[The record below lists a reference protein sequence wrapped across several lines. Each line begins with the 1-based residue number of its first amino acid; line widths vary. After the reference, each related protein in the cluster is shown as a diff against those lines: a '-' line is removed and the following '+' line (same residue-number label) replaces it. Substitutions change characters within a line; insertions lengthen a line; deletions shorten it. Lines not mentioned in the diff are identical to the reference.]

1 VSIDET
7 GPSALERFVQ
17 IQESLTLRWPEDRIE
32 PTLERV
38 ARAVELL
45 ADPQQAYPTIHVAGT
60 NAKTS
65 TVRLID
71 QLALTAG
78 LRTGRFTSP
87 HLETVRERICFA
99 GEIISPERFV
109 ENFDDIEPYLEMVDA
124 ESIGRGGPAMSTFEV
139 LTVLALA
146 TFAEAPVDA
155 AVIEVGMGGTWDA
168 TNVVESAVCV
178 ITPIGLDHSEYLGST
193 LEEIAGEKA
202 GIIKADGLVV
212 VAEQDPVV
220 AEVIAARA
228 AEVGA
233 RLILEGRDFELVDR
247 QLAVG
252 GQVLT
257 IRGLGGIYDEL
268 WLPLHGEH
276 QAHNA
281 AVALAAFES
290 FLGGGQQRLDVA
302 LVREAF
308 AQATAPGRLEIV
320 RRSPTVLLDAAH
332 NPHGARAT
340 AEALRESFDFGS
352 VIAVVGAMVDKD
364 VSGVLA
370 EFANQVDVMV
380 ATTANDPR
388 AMPAAEVGELA
399 SQIVG
404 SDRVVVVPGLAD
416 ALEVAVTLADDATNE
431 GTTAAAVLVVG
442 SVALVGKARALLQPS
457 SGELS

>member
-1 VSIDET
+1 M
-7 GPSALERFVQ
+7 ERFVQ

-45 ADPQQAYPTIHVAGT
+45 ADPQKAYPTIHVAGT

-109 ENFDDIEPYLEMVDA
+109 ENFDDIEPYLEIVDA

-193 LEEIAGEKA
+193 LEEVAGEKA
-202 GIIKADGLVV
+202 GIIKANGLVV

-228 AEVGA
+228 AQVGA
-233 RLILEGRDFELVDR
+233 RLILEGRDFALVDR

-252 GQVLT
+252 GQLLT
-257 IRGLGGIYDEL
+257 IRGLGGVYDEL

-370 EFANQVDVMV
+370 EFADQVDVIV
-380 ATTANDPR
+380 ATSANDPR
-388 AMPAAEVGELA
+388 AMPADEVGELA

-404 SDRVVVVPGLAD
+404 SDRVVVAPALSD

-442 SVALVGKARALLQPS
+442 SVALVGQARALLQPS
-457 SGELS
+457 SGEAS

>member
-1 VSIDET
+1 
-7 GPSALERFVQ
+7 
-17 IQESLTLRWPEDRIE
+17 
-32 PTLERV
+32 
-38 ARAVELL
+38 
-45 ADPQQAYPTIHVAGT
+45 
-60 NAKTS
+60 
-65 TVRLID
+65 
-71 QLALTAG
+71 

-370 EFANQVDVMV
+370 EFADQVDVMV

-404 SDRVVVVPGLAD
+404 SDRVVVVPALAD

-442 SVALVGKARALLQPS
+442 SVALVGQARALLQPS
-457 SGELS
+457 SGEMS

>member
-1 VSIDET
+1 
-7 GPSALERFVQ
+7 
-17 IQESLTLRWPEDRIE
+17 
-32 PTLERV
+32 
-38 ARAVELL
+38 
-45 ADPQQAYPTIHVAGT
+45 
-60 NAKTS
+60 
-65 TVRLID
+65 
-71 QLALTAG
+71 
-78 LRTGRFTSP
+78 
-87 HLETVRERICFA
+87 
-99 GEIISPERFV
+99 
-109 ENFDDIEPYLEMVDA
+109 
-124 ESIGRGGPAMSTFEV
+124 
-139 LTVLALA
+139 
-146 TFAEAPVDA
+146 
-155 AVIEVGMGGTWDA
+155 
-168 TNVVESAVCV
+168 V

-370 EFANQVDVMV
+370 EFADQVDVMV

-388 AMPAAEVGELA
+388 AMPAEEVGELA

-404 SDRVVVVPGLAD
+404 SDRVVVVPVLAD

-442 SVALVGKARALLQPS
+442 SVALVGQARALLQPS

>member
-1 VSIDET
+1 
-7 GPSALERFVQ
+7 
-17 IQESLTLRWPEDRIE
+17 
-32 PTLERV
+32 
-38 ARAVELL
+38 L

-78 LRTGRFTSP
+78 LRTGRFISP

-442 SVALVGKARALLQPS
+442 SVALVGQARALLQPS

>member
-1 VSIDET
+1 
-7 GPSALERFVQ
+7 
-17 IQESLTLRWPEDRIE
+17 
-32 PTLERV
+32 
-38 ARAVELL
+38 
-45 ADPQQAYPTIHVAGT
+45 VAGT

-370 EFANQVDVMV
+370 EFADQVDVMV
-380 ATTANDPR
+380 ATSANDPR
-388 AMPAAEVGELA
+388 AMPAEEVGELA

-404 SDRVVVVPGLAD
+404 SDRVVVVPVLAD

-442 SVALVGKARALLQPS
+442 SVALVGQARALLQPS

>member
-1 VSIDET
+1 
-7 GPSALERFVQ
+7 
-17 IQESLTLRWPEDRIE
+17 
-32 PTLERV
+32 
-38 ARAVELL
+38 
-45 ADPQQAYPTIHVAGT
+45 VAGT

-78 LRTGRFTSP
+78 LRTGRFISP

-370 EFANQVDVMV
+370 EFADQVDVMV

-388 AMPAAEVGELA
+388 AMPAEEVGELA

-404 SDRVVVVPGLAD
+404 SDRVVVVPVLAD

-442 SVALVGKARALLQPS
+442 SVALVGQARALLQPS